1 MTDSAFTQLR
11 TTFTWFAVDS
21 LPGGLRQMKAA
32 HRAWVDNR
40 DRSRYTETGKEG
52 EANWPGSQYWRN
64 GDAGHF
70 ACGDPDKTV
79 RDCLRTT
86 MAGGHPLWKP
96 AISRHAAKST
106 IAMLDDHNEG
116 FKTSLPDAHNRKRRL
131 LASPLECS
139 PKPHGLTV
147 SASLSL

>member
-1 MTDSAFTQLR
+1 VTGRDTRKREKKAKR
-11 TTFTWFAVDS
+11 TGQEVSTGETVTLNS
-21 LPGGLRQMKAA
+21 LPAEIAIKQFATVCGPPWLAA
-32 HRAWVDNR
+32 
-40 DRSRYTETGKEG
+40 TL
-52 EANWPGSQYWRN
+52 
-64 GDAGHF
+64 
-70 ACGDPDKTV
+70 CGNLPF
-79 RDCLRTT
+79 
-86 MAGGHPLWKP
+86 P
-96 AISRHAAKST
+96 ATAAKST